1 MLHEVRCLRADKAM
15 LEAALQEVRGQVKLY
30 ENKLG
35 ILQEDSE
42 TKVQGLIDE
51 LMASKRNQEILMADH
66 GKVLKQLEDVKSKEE
81 GLKSIIRG
89 LEIEVKSSEY
99 ERLQLT
105 EEMSGLKV
113 QSQKAGMLQ
122 DEALAFRRSL
132 TEAKLANG
140 RLEASFQI
148 LAADYE
154 ELKAERI
161 SLIQKMGSMQN
172 SSSESEDCNH
182 IVALEE
188 NILRLEWDLTARE
201 ALCAHNAKLKNE
213 FAQIKRENSQF
224 QRQINYLQEKQEC
237 LKRTKALED
246 ALRQNKEVKENHK
259 KSTGAILPYCHES
272 KAMST
277 SSVHD
282 ESMLSLVCSS
292 YFPVS
297 FI

>member
-1 MLHEVRCLRADKAM
+1 M
-15 LEAALQEVRGQVKLY
+15 
-30 ENKLG
+30 
-35 ILQEDSE
+35 
-42 TKVQGLIDE
+42 
-51 LMASKRNQEILMADH
+51 
-66 GKVLKQLEDVKSKEE
+66 
-81 GLKSIIRG
+81 IIRG

-105 EEMSGLKV
+105 EEMSSLKI

-122 DEALAFRRSL
+122 DEALAFRKSL

-161 SLIQKMGSMQN
+161 SLIQKMGSMHN

-188 NILRLEWDLTARE
+188 KILRLEWDLTARE
-201 ALCAHNAKLKNE
+201 ALCGHNAKLKNE

-224 QRQINYLQEKQEC
+224 QRQIKYLQEKQEC
-237 LKRTKALED
+237 LKRTQALED
-246 ALRQNKEVKENHK
+246 ALRQNKEKEDHK
-259 KSTGAILPYCHES
+259 KSTGAILPYCHEF
-272 KAMST
+272 KAMNA
-277 SSVHD
+277 SVHD
-282 ESMLSLVCSS
+282 ESRLSLVCCS

>member
-1 MLHEVRCLRADKAM
+1 M
-15 LEAALQEVRGQVKLY
+15 LEAALQEVRGQVKLD

-35 ILQEDSE
+35 ILQEESE
-42 TKVQGLIDE
+42 TKVQGLIGE

-66 GKVLKQLEDVKSKEE
+66 GKVPRQLEDVISNEE
-81 GLKSIIRG
+81 GLKCIIRG
-89 LEIEVKSSEY
+89 LEIEFKSSEY

-105 EEMSGLKV
+105 EEMSSLKI

-122 DEALAFRRSL
+122 DEALAFRKSL
-132 TEAKLANG
+132 TEAKLSNG

-161 SLIQKMGSMQN
+161 SLTQKMGSMQN
-172 SSSESEDCNH
+172 SSSESEDSNH

-188 NILRLEWDLTARE
+188 KILRLEWDLTARE

-224 QRQINYLQEKQEC
+224 QRQIKYLQEKQEC
-237 LKRTKALED
+237 LKRTQALED
-246 ALRQNKEVKENHK
+246 ALRQNKEKEDRK

-272 KAMST
+272 QAMNA
-277 SSVHD
+277 SVHD
-282 ESMLSLVCSS
+282 ESRLIFLSHLFDV
-292 YFPVS
+292 V
-297 FI
+297 